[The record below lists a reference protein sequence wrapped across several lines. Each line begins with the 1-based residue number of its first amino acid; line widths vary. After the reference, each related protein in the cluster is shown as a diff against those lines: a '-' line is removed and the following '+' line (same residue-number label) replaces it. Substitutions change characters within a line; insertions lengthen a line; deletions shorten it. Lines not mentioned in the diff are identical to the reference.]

1 LKEAFEMTLYRS
13 LTTLCCA
20 LLLGLLPARVQAAAA
35 QVAASAAVKA
45 SNEKLRASLRT
56 FYKSRGPAREK
67 ARAQARAAVGALLDF
82 NAFAKATLGKRWET
96 LSPADRARYTSA
108 MKGAMEAN
116 YLAKMQ
122 SGNVDVG
129 QVKSEVIGEEPMG
142 EYTLVKTIIHSG
154 SDTASVDYAMAK
166 GPSGPRAV
174 DVITEGVS
182 LVETY
187 RDQINT
193 LYPKKGLNGV
203 IEAFER
209 VRKRAEKTQDAT
221 ADQQGA
227 GASTTGTGGSEAG
240 SKGAPEG
247 AKAQRTQ
254 PAK

>member
-1 LKEAFEMTLYRS
+1 MTLYRS
-13 LTTLCCA
+13 FTTLCCA
-20 LLLGLLPARVQAAAA
+20 LLLCLAPARARAAPVQGAT
-35 QVAASAAVKA
+35 AAVKA
-45 SNEKLRASLRT
+45 SNEKLRASLRA
-56 FYKSRGPAREK
+56 FYKSKGPAREK

-96 LSPADRARYTSA
+96 LSPADRARYTNA

-129 QVKSEVIGEEPMG
+129 QVRSEIVGEEPMG

-154 SDTASVDYAMAK
+154 SDTASVDYVMAP
-166 GPSGPRAV
+166 GPNRPRAV

-203 IEAFER
+203 IEAFDR
-209 VRKRAEKTQDAT
+209 VRKRAEKTQDAA

-227 GASTTGTGGSEAG
+227 STTGAPGASSSA
-240 SKGAPEG
+240 GAPEG
-247 AKAQRTQ
+247 AKAQQTQ
-254 PAK
+254 PTK